1 VAQRVAVAVLV
12 VVMMLAI
19 GLRTAPSELRAVA
32 RRPLP
37 LLAMLAVNVVLVPL
51 VALLVTTVA
60 ELPPGT
66 AVGLLLCAASPG
78 GPMGPLFADQAHG
91 HRASAVTAM
100 VVLATLAV
108 LTVPSS
114 LGLLL
119 GVSAGIEVNRLVLPM
134 IGTLFG
140 FQLLPLAAGMAI
152 RRWAPKAADKLA
164 RPANIAANLMLVGV
178 ILGLLATKWRVLV
191 SIGALGL
198 ALCVLLVLAN
208 LALGA
213 STSRDAAE
221 RRSYAIV
228 TGVRNISLALL
239 LSATFFQA
247 PETDAAILTFGLFTM
262 VLPWLA
268 ALALR
273 RRSPGRA
280 VE

>member
-1 VAQRVAVAVLV
+1 
-12 VVMMLAI
+12 
-19 GLRTAPSELRAVA
+19 
-32 RRPLP
+32 
-37 LLAMLAVNVVLVPL
+37 
-51 VALLVTTVA
+51 
-60 ELPPGT
+60 
-66 AVGLLLCAASPG
+66 
-78 GPMGPLFADQAHG
+78 
-91 HRASAVTAM
+91 